1 MPSSF
6 SKTLSL
12 LRREQNLSQRQ
23 AADDLGISQAL
34 LSHYEKG
41 IREPGLAFVIKVC
54 DYYRVSADYLLGRS
68 LSRDGTTITAEE
80 LRDTSAEKGNVL
92 KGSVMAMLQKKLL
105 ANTAGML
112 FDLLGKTGDKAAIVA
127 ASSYLG
133 DALYKCYRHL
143 FDAAEV
149 TEHFSSVDTTAF
161 RAGAVDGDMHIS
173 EAQYAAAL
181 EKVALEKGAFP
192 DLSRE
197 TMERE
202 HAAAYQ
208 SALQLF
214 HTTVERVDG
223 DMKK

>member
-41 IREPGLAFVIKVC
+41 IREPGLAFVSRAC
-54 DYYRVSADYLLGRS
+54 DYYKVSADYLLGRS

-80 LRDTSAEKGNVL
+80 LHDTSAEKGNVL
-92 KGSVMAMLQKKLL
+92 RGSVMAMLQKKLL

-112 FDLLGKTGDKAAIVA
+112 FDLLGKTGDKAAIGA
-127 ASSYLG
+127 ASAYLG

-149 TEHFSSVDTTAF
+149 TEHFSSVDATAF
-161 RAGAVDGDMHIS
+161 RSGAVDGDMHIS

-181 EKVALEKGAFP
+181 EKVALEKGTFP

-197 TMERE
+197 TIERE